1 MDGYRK
7 PTKDVY
13 VGGKTKF
20 KLDAKGG
27 VGKGKGGKGKGGK
40 AGKGAAARPGKAWR
54 QQRGR

>member
-20 KLDAKGG
+20 TPGAKGG
-27 VGKGKGGKGKGGK
+27 VGKGKGKGGK
-40 AGKGAAARPGKAWR
+40 AGGARPGKAR
-54 QQRGR
+54 RAAQRGR